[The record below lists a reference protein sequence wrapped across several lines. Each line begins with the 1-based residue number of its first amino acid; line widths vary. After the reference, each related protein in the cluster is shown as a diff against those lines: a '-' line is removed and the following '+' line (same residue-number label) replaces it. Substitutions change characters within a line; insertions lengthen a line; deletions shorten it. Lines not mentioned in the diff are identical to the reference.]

1 MLKQAASLAADSGS
15 ETYSMAR
22 LSRAEV
28 IDPNEVTVVHVIN
41 RTVRRCFLLGDDPVS
56 GKNFDHRKVWIE
68 TLLEQFAAHFGID
81 LLAFSLLS
89 NHYHLILRTR
99 PDVVA
104 NWDDTEVA
112 RRWLMICPIR
122 RCHGKDSEP
131 TEADLNSIR
140 NCPVKLAQARERL
153 SSVSWWMRLLNQRIA
168 QRANREDETP
178 GRFWQDRFRA
188 IRLIDEESLLACA
201 AYVELNPIRAALAET
216 LEDSDYT
223 SIQRRIESELQTKG
237 QTPTASVA
245 IDDDSQDSQA
255 NSSAAKPPSGERR
268 DAFLAKLTMD
278 EAKDPI
284 GVVASQTGRRC
295 SDKGFLAMSPESY
308 FELLDWTA
316 RQVVPGKRGST
327 PTETPPVLKRLG
339 LQASSWCELVTSF
352 EDAFCHVA
360 GRCDRVDSSRSH
372 CTRRRFRVRSLARQL
387 LPAPL

>member
-1 MLKQAASLAADSGS
+1 
-15 ETYSMAR
+15 MAR

-28 IDPNEVTVVHVIN
+28 IDPNEVSVVHVIN
-41 RTVRRCFLLGDDPVS
+41 RTVRRCFLLGDDSIS

-104 NWDDTEVA
+104 SWDDTEVA
-112 RRWLMICPIR
+112 RRWLKICPIR
-122 RCHGKDSEP
+122 RCLGTCDEP
-131 TEADLNSIR
+131 NETELNSIR
-140 NCPVKLAQARERL
+140 NCPVKLAEARERL

-168 QRANREDETP
+168 QRANREDEAS
-178 GRFWQDRFRA
+178 GRFWQDRFRS
-188 IRLIDEESLLACA
+188 IRLIDDESLLACA

-216 LEDSDYT
+216 IEGSDYT
-223 SIQRRIESELQTKG
+223 SVQRRILSEVQAKD
-237 QTPTASVA
+237 QTPTASVS
-245 IDDDSQDSQA
+245 IVDDSGVSQA
-255 NSSAAKPPSGERR
+255 SSSAAKPSPEERR
-268 DAFLAKLTMD
+268 DAFLAKLTID

-284 GVVASQTGRRC
+284 GEVASETGRRC
-295 SDKGFLAMSPESY
+295 SDKGFLAMTSESY

-327 PTETPPVLKRLG
+327 PNETPPVLKRLG
-339 LQASSWCELVTSF
+339 LKASSWCELVTSF

-360 GRCDRVDSSRSH
+360 GRCDRVDASRSH
-372 CTRRRFRVRSLARQL
+372 CTRRRFRVRSLARKL
-387 LPAPL
+387 LRAPC